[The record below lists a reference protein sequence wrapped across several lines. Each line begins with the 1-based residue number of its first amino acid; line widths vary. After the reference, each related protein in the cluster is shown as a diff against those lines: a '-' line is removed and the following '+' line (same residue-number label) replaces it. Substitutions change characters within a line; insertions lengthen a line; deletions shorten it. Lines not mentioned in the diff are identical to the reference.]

1 MGIRRSRGSSRGAAA
16 PTYYSGGGYSG
27 HHPGLLVA
35 VGLLFLI
42 VFVIG
47 LMTQIETNEA
57 FITHAGAVNVYQ
69 PDWGVFMQ
77 LPNLIGGTTSS
88 SAEAAAAM
96 FGWGIEL
103 IYLGFIVGYELVQN
117 AVWRSGR
124 VMAGIFRTLSWGIV
138 IFNGWTDFHYG
149 TFGTG
154 WGGHLAFALITS
166 FIVGYFGT
174 VGWGLVEQG
183 WMAS

>member
-16 PTYYSGGGYSG
+16 PTYHSGGGYGG

-42 VFVIG
+42 VFIIG

-57 FITHAGAVNVYQ
+57 FITNAGAVNVYQ

-77 LPNLIGGTTSS
+77 LPNLIGGNSS
-88 SAEAAAAM
+88 SAEAAATI

-103 IYLGFIVGYELVQN
+103 MYLGFIVGYELVQN

-124 VMAGIFRTLSWGIV
+124 TMAGIFRTLSWGIV
-138 IFNGWTDFHYG
+138 FFNGWTDFHYG

-154 WGGHLAFALITS
+154 WGGHLAFALVTS

-174 VGWGLVEQG
+174 IGWGLIEQG